1 MKKFFI
7 MLCLTSVMTSNDIT
21 NKPTMNILE
30 LESSKVLSNFQGNR
44 SFIPIFHKVY
54 KILREVEIRQISDNS
69 FEVVI

>member
-44 SFIPIFHKVY
+44 SSRPIYHRVY
-54 KILREVEIRQISDNS
+54 KILREVEISQISDNS
-69 FEVVI
+69 FEIVI

>member
-1 MKKFFI
+1 

-44 SFIPIFHKVY
+44 SFKPISHKLF